1 MATKKDTSNYDASK
15 ITVLEGLE
23 AVRKRP
29 AMYIG
34 DSGIDGL
41 HHLIKE
47 VVDNSIDEAM
57 AGFCDKV
64 ELILNNDGS
73 VTETDNGR
81 GIPVDIHPLKKV
93 SALEVIMTSLHSGG
107 KFDNDS
113 YKVSGGLHGVGIS
126 VVNALS
132 TKTIAEIKRNG
143 KIYRQEYLVGKPSA
157 PVKEVGKV
165 SNIEETGTS
174 ITFFPDASIFDT
186 TEFSL
191 KKILQQYRQQ
201 AYLTAGLTF
210 TINDKRENRPE
221 MDKDL
226 PKNFTYHF
234 EGGIKSYVKSIN
246 RAQKVINKV
255 PFYVSREEEK
265 VNVEVALQY
274 TKGLQERVLCF
285 ANNII
290 NPEGGTHLQGF
301 RIALTKS
308 LNDYFDHISTEK
320 EKGIDFTGEDTR
332 EGLTAIISV
341 KVPNPQYEGQ
351 TKIKLNNPEV
361 TQIVRK
367 VVEES
372 LKVFLEE
379 HPNEAKNVV
388 GRTILA
394 HKARKA
400 AKAAREAV
408 IRKGALEGGTLP
420 GKLADCSS
428 KQPEE
433 SELYIVEG
441 DSAGGSAKQARDRH
455 AQAIFPLRGKPL
467 NSEKYRLDRVFS
479 NQEIKELVVAIG
491 AGVGETFDES
501 KMRYHKVILMNDAD
515 VDGEHITTLM
525 LTFFFRHMK
534 EIIKKGYLYVAQP
547 PLFRVETTGNESF
560 WVIDEEAREQ
570 KIQELK
576 TARKEIKNVQR
587 FKGLGEMQPV
597 QLWDTTMNPD
607 TRVLKKIN
615 IEDAEEADRTF
626 DMLMGA
632 EVGPRKKFIQTY
644 SKTAELDI

>member
-1 MATKKDTSNYDASK
+1 MAKQADTTNYDASK
-15 ITVLEGLE
+15 ITILEGLE

-41 HHLIKE
+41 HHLLKE
-47 VVDNSIDEAM
+47 VVDNSIDEAL
-57 AGFCDKV
+57 GGYCDRI
-64 ELILNNDGS
+64 ELILNDDGS
-73 VTETDNGR
+73 ATIVDNGR
-81 GIPVDIHPLKKV
+81 GIPVDIHPIKKI

-107 KFDNDS
+107 KFDNSS
-113 YKVSGGLHGVGIS
+113 YKVSGGLHGVGIA

-132 TKTIAEIKRNG
+132 THVKVEVRKDG
-143 KIYRQEYLVGKPSA
+143 KIWVQEYKKGKPLYSI
-157 PVKEVGKV
+157 KETGTTDK
-165 SNIEETGTS
+165 NDTGTS
-174 ITFFPDASIFDT
+174 ITFSPDPEIFDT
-186 TEFSL
+186 VEFSF
-191 KKILQQYRQQ
+191 KKILQKYRQQ

-210 TINDKRENRPE
+210 SLADNRNNRPQADE
-221 MDKDL
+221 DT
-226 PKNFTYHF
+226 PVSYTYHF
-234 EGGIKSYVKSIN
+234 EGGIKSYVKSLN
-246 RAQKVINKV
+246 RRQKVINQNI
-255 PFYVSREEEK
+255 FYVNREEED

-274 TKGLQERVLCF
+274 TKDLQERVLCF

-290 NPEGGTHLQGF
+290 NPEGGTHLAGF

-308 LNDYFDHISTEK
+308 LNDYLDSIATEK
-320 EKGIDFTGEDTR
+320 EKSIKFSGDDTR

-341 KVPNPQYEGQ
+341 KVPDPQYEGQ

-367 VVEES
+367 VVEEA
-372 LKVFLEE
+372 LKTHLEE
-379 HPNEAKNVV
+379 QPNEAKSIISRAIVAN
-388 GRTILA
+388 
-394 HKARKA
+394 KARKA

-428 KQPEE
+428 RKPEE

-441 DSAGGSAKQARDRH
+441 DSAGGSAKQARDRRT
-455 AQAIFPLRGKPL
+455 QAIFPLRGKPL

-479 NQEIKELVVAIG
+479 NQEIKDLIVAIG

-501 KMRYHKVILMNDAD
+501 KIRYHKVILMNDAD

-525 LTFFFRHMK
+525 LTLFFRHMK
-534 EIIKKGYLYVAQP
+534 EIIQKGFLYVAQP
-547 PLFRVETTGNESF
+547 PLFRVEVSNNESY
-560 WVIDEEAREQ
+560 WVIDEVARDKKVQ
-570 KIQELK
+570 
-576 TARKEIKNVQR
+576 EIKAAGKEVKNIQR
-587 FKGLGEMQPV
+587 FKGLGEMQPE
-597 QLWDTTMNPD
+597 QLWETTMNPA

-615 IEDAEEADRTF
+615 IDEAEEADKVF
-626 DMLMGA
+626 DMLMGS

-644 SKTAELDI
+644 SKTAELDV